1 MNGNYAKTYIPNDLY
16 SVYFLLENGSLSN
29 RTDRFTNEHRK
40 RGGNSFSGVFLFVGN
55 ETIKQENSRTHIGEI
70 TEAICDSF

>member
-1 MNGNYAKTYIPNDLY
+1 MEIQIGESIASEFPKLPKYTTNTCKAKT
-16 SVYFLLENGSLSN
+16 GSLSN

-55 ETIKQENSRTHIGEI
+55 ETIKQENSRTH
-70 TEAICDSF
+70 

>member
-1 MNGNYAKTYIPNDLY
+1 MNK
-16 SVYFLLENGSLSN
+16 SGSLSN

-55 ETIKQENSRTHIGEI
+55 KTINQENSRTHIGEI
-70 TEAICDSF
+70 TGAICDSF